1 VNRRIDDL
9 VQKICDLKNFFQLK
23 LSQQDF
29 TPQRE
34 YALKIHQRMMR
45 GLLMLKQQDCYKLVG
60 KESDSEFAIFVKSSS
75 SPDKNYLV
83 TIIPPNAKSKDAGS
97 ASCTCLDSVPILCK
111 HIHLAIHVS
120 GKSYEAFG
128 LHVGSRRVQ
137 SASDIGTAV
146 DSASESVASDDG
158 MDRAE
163 SLEDIPTDFEAT
175 VLSWS
180 VGETCDKISALPRHL
195 RGLATDIST
204 NVLRRL
210 KSDASKTSGEAARLY
225 KSLQCQS
232 TVWKKT
238 QRRKKAKNAM
248 YLSALK

>member
-1 VNRRIDDL
+1 MLKVYSVMCLLDNEWHGSSYSNSSSIVVVVAAVENYSIVRYLNIIKWMFYRDAYRYKGSQTLLSERFWRTFKYTHLRGFVNRRIDDL

-29 TPQRE
+29 TPHRE

-120 GKSYEAFG
+120 GKSY
-128 LHVGSRRVQ
+128 
-137 SASDIGTAV
+137 
-146 DSASESVASDDG
+146 
-158 MDRAE
+158 
-163 SLEDIPTDFEAT
+163 
-175 VLSWS
+175 
-180 VGETCDKISALPRHL
+180 
-195 RGLATDIST
+195 
-204 NVLRRL
+204 
-210 KSDASKTSGEAARLY
+210 
-225 KSLQCQS
+225 
-232 TVWKKT
+232 
-238 QRRKKAKNAM
+238 
-248 YLSALK
+248 